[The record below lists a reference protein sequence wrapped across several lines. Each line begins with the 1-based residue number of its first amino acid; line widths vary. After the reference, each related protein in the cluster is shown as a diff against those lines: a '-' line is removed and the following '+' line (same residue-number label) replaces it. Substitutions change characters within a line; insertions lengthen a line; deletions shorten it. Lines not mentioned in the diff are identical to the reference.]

1 MDSSSIKIVLCNNN
15 DIGINS
21 YVLKHNGYAIVIDP
35 NNFEEI
41 RKALEDT
48 KLEYIFL
55 THEHFDHIMAVD
67 ELRKCYGAKLIAHK
81 LTSNNI
87 QVSSKNLSKFSE
99 IIFDFMKKIP
109 TVTIQEISIKSA
121 DIEYE
126 DNYKLDWHGHTFSF
140 KHTPGHTQGSSCIYT
155 SNYLFTGD
163 SLFKNVE
170 TTFLGGKKAKNDYM
184 SITIPFFYSLDKKM
198 QVFAGHY
205 DSFILEERFLS

>member
-21 YVLKHNGYAIVIDP
+21 YVLKYNGYAIVIDP

-41 RKALEDT
+41 RKALENT

-67 ELRKCYGAKLIAHK
+67 ELRECYGAKLIAHK
-81 LTSNNI
+81 LISNNI

-99 IIFDFMKKIP
+99 IIYDFMKKIH

-140 KHTPGHTQGSSCIYT
+140 KHTPGHTQGSSCIYVC
-155 SNYLFTGD
+155 NYLFTGD

-170 TTFLGGKKAKNDYM
+170 TSFLGGKKAKDDYM
-184 SITIPFFYSLDKKM
+184 AITIPFFYSLDKKM

-205 DSFILEERFLS
+205 DSFILGERFSS